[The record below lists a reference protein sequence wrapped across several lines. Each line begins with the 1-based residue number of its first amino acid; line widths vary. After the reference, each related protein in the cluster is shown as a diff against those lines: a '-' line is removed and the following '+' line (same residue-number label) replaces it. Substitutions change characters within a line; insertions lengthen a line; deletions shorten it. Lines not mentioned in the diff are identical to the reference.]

1 MYTIGVKINRIDRNN
16 KILFG
21 SNKIL
26 NFAIVRKKI
35 IENTTGNE
43 AGLEANSKN
52 IIKKSS
58 K

>member
-1 MYTIGVKINRIDRNN
+1 MYIIGVEIKRINRNN

-26 NFAIVRKKI
+26 YFEIIRKKI
-35 IENTTGNE
+35 IENITGNE

>member
-1 MYTIGVKINRIDRNN
+1 MGVEIKRINRNN

-21 SNKIL
+21 SNKFL
-26 NFAIVRKKI
+26 YFEIVRKKI
-35 IENTTGNE
+35 TENITGNE